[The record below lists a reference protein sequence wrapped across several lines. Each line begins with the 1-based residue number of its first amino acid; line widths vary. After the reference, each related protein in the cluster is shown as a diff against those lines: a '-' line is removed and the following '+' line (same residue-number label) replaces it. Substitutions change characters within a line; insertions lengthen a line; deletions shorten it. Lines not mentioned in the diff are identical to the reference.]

1 MAIFLE
7 LCFSKIGMTEILGM
21 RLYEN
26 EHRLALLSAFDI
38 IDGKRN
44 KIMSLLI
51 SKCWLTTQLVSP
63 SIINESIVHGDDR
76 PDIFILEVF

>member
-44 KIMSLLI
+44 K
-51 SKCWLTTQLVSP
+51 T
-63 SIINESIVHGDDR
+63 NESTNEQVLAHDSTCDSFDNESVVHGNDR
-76 PDIFILEVF
+76 TDIFIMEVF